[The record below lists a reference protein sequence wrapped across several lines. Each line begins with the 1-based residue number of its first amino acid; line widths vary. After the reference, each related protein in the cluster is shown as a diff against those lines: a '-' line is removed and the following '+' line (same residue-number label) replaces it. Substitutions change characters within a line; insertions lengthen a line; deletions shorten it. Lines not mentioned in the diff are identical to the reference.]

1 MRIDEPSDDGTLPDL
16 VSGLMW
22 LASGIFGPL
31 ALALPGSSHE
41 HVGIALGLAGV
52 ALAWGAASL
61 WFAAR
66 GVAMSVRLRALVTAA
81 ALPVVAAALWAT
93 GGATSFVG
101 PLLLFSVLF
110 VGYFFPAAYAWPLAA
125 LLTATWASPLL
136 YDDAAHLSSFAAR
149 ALTFAV
155 AVVGMLLATQA
166 LKRRL
171 VAAEARQRVL
181 AGRDPLTGLAN
192 RRSFDA
198 ALAGADLAGR
208 GAVLVLFD
216 LDAFKAVNDGQGHAV
231 GDAVLRAVARAAR
244 AAVREDDC
252 LARIGGDEFAVVAPG
267 AGELA
272 ARRIVSDLA
281 GRLASE
287 PMPPGVDTARVTF
300 GYAVAP
306 ADGADASSL
315 FRRAD
320 ERLLARKRAER
331 RVAEFA
337 GSSMSASNQ
346 L

>member
-1 MRIDEPSDDGTLPDL
+1 
-16 VSGLMW
+16 V
-22 LASGIFGPL
+22 
-31 ALALPGSSHE
+31 
-41 HVGIALGLAGV
+41 
-52 ALAWGAASL
+52 SL
-61 WFAAR
+61 WLAAR
-66 GVAMSVRLRALVTAA
+66 GIAMSLRVRALVTAG
-81 ALPVVAAALWAT
+81 ALPLIAVAMWAT
-93 GGATSFVG
+93 GGATSFLA

-110 VGYFFPAAYAWPLAA
+110 VGYFFPASYAWPLAG

-136 YDDAAHLSSFAAR
+136 YDDAARQSSFPAR
-149 ALTFAV
+149 ALTFTV
-155 AVVGMLLATQA
+155 AVVGMTLATQA

-171 VAAEARQRVL
+171 VGAEARQRAL

-208 GAVLVLFD
+208 GGALIVFD
-216 LDAFKAVNDGQGHAV
+216 LDAFKAVNDSYGHPV

-244 AAVREDDC
+244 AVVREDDC

-267 AGELA
+267 AGHAA

-281 GRLASE
+281 GRLGSE
-287 PMPPGVDTARVTF
+287 PMPAGLEPARVTF

-306 ADGADASSL
+306 AEGADASSL

-337 GSSMSASNQ
+337 AFAGSSMSASNQ

>member
-1 MRIDEPSDDGTLPDL
+1 MRTEELSDDGRLPDL

-22 LASGIFGPL
+22 VASAGIGL
-31 ALALPGSSHE
+31 VALALPGSSHE
-41 HVGIALGLAGV
+41 HVGAAV
-52 ALAWGAASL
+52 ALAAGAFAWGAFSL
-61 WFAAR
+61 VLAVR
-66 GVAMSVRLRALVTAA
+66 GFVMSLPVRAGVTAG
-81 ALPVVAAALWAT
+81 ALPVVALALWAT
-93 GGATSFVG
+93 GGATSFIG

-110 VGYFFPAAYAWPLAA
+110 VGYFFPARYAWPLAA
-125 LLTATWASPLL
+125 LLVATWASPLL
-136 YDDAAHLSSFAAR
+136 YDDAAHRSSFPAR
-149 ALTFAV
+149 ALTFAA
-155 AVVGMLLATQA
+155 AVIGMTLCTQA
-166 LKRRL
+166 LKKRL
-171 VAAEARQRVL
+171 VAAEARQRTL

-198 ALAGADLAGR
+198 ALSGADLAGR
-208 GAVLVLFD
+208 GAALILFD
-216 LDAFKAVNDGQGHAV
+216 LDSFKAVNDAHGHPV

-244 AAVREDDC
+244 TVVREADC

-267 AGELA
+267 AGEIA

-281 GRLASE
+281 GRLASA
-287 PMPPGVDTARVTF
+287 PMPAGVEAARVTF

-306 ADGADASSL
+306 AEGADAASL
-315 FRRAD
+315 FKRAD